1 MKSPK
6 QIAVE
11 KESPSPAP
19 RRQGVAIAAIAGCA
33 ILWSSAG
40 LFIKIV
46 SWNPFAIAGV
56 RSFIGA
62 LVILVAIR
70 KPRFTWS
77 FAQIAG
83 AVCYAACMIGFV
95 SANKLT
101 TAANAILL
109 QYTAPLWVAA
119 FGWIFLKEKAGVLD
133 WVTIAVVLGG
143 MVLFFMDKL
152 TVGGMQGNLLAI
164 VSGIFFGGAIVA
176 FRAQKDGSSIESILL
191 SHGLIILVSIPFLW
205 QGSPT
210 LAGWGGLA
218 FLGVFQIGISSL
230 LLSYG
235 VKRVT
240 ALQSI
245 LTAVLEPI
253 FNPVWVFLVLGER
266 PGPHALIGGVV
277 ILAAVTTRSV
287 LSLRLAMHRDTSN
300 QAASAPGVTAPP
312 AS

>member
-1 MKSPK
+1 MAR
-6 QIAVE
+6 IME
-11 KESPSPAP
+11 KESTTRDPA
-19 RRQGVAIAAIAGCA
+19 RQGVAMAAIAGCA
-33 ILWSSAG
+33 LLWSSAG

-62 LVILVAIR
+62 LVILAVIR
-70 KPRFTWS
+70 RPRFTWS

-83 AVCYAACMIGFV
+83 AVLYAACMISFV

-119 FGWIFLKEKAGVLD
+119 FGWMFLKEKAGIVD

-143 MVLFFMDKL
+143 MVLFFVDRL
-152 TVGGMQGNLLAI
+152 SLGGMQGNLLSIA
-164 VSGIFFGGAIVA
+164 SGIFFGGSIVA
-176 FRAQKDGSSIESILL
+176 FRAQKDGSPLESILL
-191 SHGLIILVSIPFLW
+191 SHGLTVLVSLPFLW
-205 QGSPT
+205 QGRPT

-253 FNPVWVFLVLGER
+253 FNPLWVFLVLGEL
-266 PGPHALIGGVV
+266 PGPRALIGGAI
-277 ILAAVTTRSV
+277 ILVAVTARSV
-287 LSLRLAMHRDTSN
+287 VSLRLAAMR
-300 QAASAPGVTAPP
+300 P
-312 AS
+312 ASN